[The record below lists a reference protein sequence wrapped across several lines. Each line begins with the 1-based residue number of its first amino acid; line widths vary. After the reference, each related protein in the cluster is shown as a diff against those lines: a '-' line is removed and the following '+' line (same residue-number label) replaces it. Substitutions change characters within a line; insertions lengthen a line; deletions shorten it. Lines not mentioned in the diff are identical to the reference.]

1 MQQSHEQCGQIV
13 PQFNWNKFRTTSF
26 KVQCYVA
33 LPNIHKNHSKI
44 WIKLHIPCFT
54 HRWKCT
60 CKCVCLLVL
69 TPVTD
74 MSNPPGSRLSGLFAL
89 RMLGK
94 SPALSNPEP
103 YKQFRKWT
111 ARWIH
116 VIYLLT
122 VPFSVMSLAAISV
135 QRMLFQFRVN
145 QGENENLTGLY
156 YLYTENLLFSCC
168 YQQSFLIMQINM
180 HTRSHTPEQM
190 YS

>member
-1 MQQSHEQCGQIV
+1 MCWTLQGV
-13 PQFNWNKFRTTSF
+13 
-26 KVQCYVA
+26 
-33 LPNIHKNHSKI
+33 
-44 WIKLHIPCFT
+44 
-54 HRWKCT
+54 
-60 CKCVCLLVL
+60 
-69 TPVTD
+69 
-74 MSNPPGSRLSGLFAL
+74 SGLFAL

-94 SPALSNPEP
+94 TPALNNPEP

-156 YLYTENLLFSCC
+156 YLYTENLLSSCC
-168 YQQSFLIMQINM
+168 DQQSSLIMQTHKHAHTHTHGHTHQKYIYISSVFKEKKEM
-180 HTRSHTPEQM
+180 HLKIK
-190 YS
+190 